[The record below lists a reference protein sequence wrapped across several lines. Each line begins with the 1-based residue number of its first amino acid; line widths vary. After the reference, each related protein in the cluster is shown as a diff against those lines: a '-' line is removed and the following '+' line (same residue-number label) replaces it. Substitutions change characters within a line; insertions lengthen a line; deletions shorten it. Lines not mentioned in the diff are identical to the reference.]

1 MAKRKLKGPASV
13 RAKEKKSRIADT
25 EDGGG
30 SPSSSGDN
38 GQSESSTDNPAT
50 VMKAD
55 VAEDVTRK
63 MQEGDSIMEKM
74 ALLEDELD
82 EETESSRGR
91 REDAGPEENENI
103 SDEELLKETLS
114 ENDSLH
120 DDDENDNSGTL
131 MIKLEKEEYN
141 DPEETL
147 SEMIKTKVTAEIR
160 KLQKVVKD
168 KNQQQEIKIK
178 SLEGRI
184 RSLEAEKSE
193 LSTKYKKYKDMAV
206 KFDKERKNAKNSN
219 VGSSSA
225 VNKELEEENEELKM
239 KLKRVLDEKNNEAE
253 LKNDVSSKMQLKDHM
268 LQQERI
274 KNEQLELKFKNFLS
288 KFYEKFSKGGG
299 NSLTENAVSTLK
311 TSLEESQVANH
322 LSDAAKPAEVT
333 KKLENKIQSNHPE
346 AEVNKSNEESKVDKF
361 KESLETRLTNVNDK
375 SKSNADKKVV
385 TKSAAQSAPMVK
397 TGAAISNPKKPVT
410 RGTPVPIAPK
420 PSSMASLNKTL
431 PAPATAPTPRGPAT
445 RRQSLVSPSLDS
457 SKPSR

>member
-13 RAKEKKSRIADT
+13 RAKEKKSRTADT
-25 EDGGG
+25 EDGDD
-30 SPSSSGDN
+30 PPSSGDN
-38 GQSESSTDNPAT
+38 GQSESSADHPTT

-82 EETESSRGR
+82 EETESSRGH
-91 REDAGPEENENI
+91 REDAVPEENENI

-184 RSLEAEKSE
+184 KSLEAEKAE

-206 KFDKERKNAKNSN
+206 KFDKERKNAKQLKLWDNREFSTQ
-219 VGSSSA
+219 GWASPSSSG
-225 VNKELEEENEELKM
+225 
-239 KLKRVLDEKNNEAE
+239 
-253 LKNDVSSKMQLKDHM
+253 S
-268 LQQERI
+268 
-274 KNEQLELKFKNFLS
+274 
-288 KFYEKFSKGGG
+288 
-299 NSLTENAVSTLK
+299 
-311 TSLEESQVANH
+311 
-322 LSDAAKPAEVT
+322 
-333 KKLENKIQSNHPE
+333 
-346 AEVNKSNEESKVDKF
+346 
-361 KESLETRLTNVNDK
+361 
-375 SKSNADKKVV
+375 
-385 TKSAAQSAPMVK
+385 
-397 TGAAISNPKKPVT
+397 
-410 RGTPVPIAPK
+410 
-420 PSSMASLNKTL
+420 
-431 PAPATAPTPRGPAT
+431 
-445 RRQSLVSPSLDS
+445 RRH
-457 SKPSR
+457 